1 MNTGLTFPC
10 FPYILYYIPCVSTF
24 FCRLSIYFAFS
35 SNHAI
40 LRSASYDC
48 IDTLG
53 GAMDIPFSRY
63 TEKLPEEFSVRH
75 KITGTTEKRNFHLHR
90 QMEIVFAL
98 SGNLKCKFETG
109 VIDIPRNGLI
119 LFNQMDLHYIY
130 SENGSGICDRY
141 VLYFSSGYISQF
153 STPEVNLLECF
164 LLRPGNQPVV
174 LTVPDRQM
182 GAFLSVLSRMEY
194 YNRPDGGR
202 DPAPAYGRDLHLKF
216 LLGEFL
222 LLANQLYTERFGPLS
237 TSAYREHARLV
248 YDIYEYIGG
257 HYSENLTTDSLS
269 RLFLVSKTQLYNV
282 FKEISG
288 MTVSDYI
295 TEYRITRAKD
305 FLINTD
311 YSVEMIGQ
319 AVGYT
324 NLSSFSRVFKEQ
336 AGCSPIQYRRRHTD

>member
-1 MNTGLTFPC
+1 
-10 FPYILYYIPCVSTF
+10 
-24 FCRLSIYFAFS
+24 
-35 SNHAI
+35 
-40 LRSASYDC
+40 
-48 IDTLG
+48 
-53 GAMDIPFSRY
+53 MDIPFSRY

-194 YNRPDGGR
+194 YNRPDGSR

>member
-1 MNTGLTFPC
+1 
-10 FPYILYYIPCVSTF
+10 
-24 FCRLSIYFAFS
+24 
-35 SNHAI
+35 
-40 LRSASYDC
+40 
-48 IDTLG
+48 
-53 GAMDIPFSRY
+53 MDIPFSRY

-75 KITGTTEKRNFHLHR
+75 KITETTEKRNFHLHR

-109 VIDIPRNGLI
+109 TIDIPKNGLI

-130 SENGSGICDRY
+130 SEQGSGICDRY
-141 VLYFSSGYISQF
+141 VLYFSSNYISGF

-182 GAFLSVLSRMEY
+182 ESFLSVLSRMED
-194 YNRPDGGR
+194 YNRTEGSGL
-202 DPAPAYGRDLHLKF
+202 ASHVYGRDLHLKF

-237 TSAYREHARLV
+237 TAAYQEHARLV
-248 YDIYEYIGG
+248 YDICDYIVG
-257 HYSENLTTDSLS
+257 HYNGNLSTDSLS
-269 RLFLVSKTQLYNV
+269 RLFLISKTQLYNV

-295 TEYRITRAKD
+295 AEYRITRAKD

-324 NLSSFSRVFKEQ
+324 NLSSFSRAFKEQ
-336 AGCSPIQYRRRHTD
+336 AGCSPVQYRRKHGD

>member
-1 MNTGLTFPC
+1 
-10 FPYILYYIPCVSTF
+10 
-24 FCRLSIYFAFS
+24 
-35 SNHAI
+35 
-40 LRSASYDC
+40 
-48 IDTLG
+48 
-53 GAMDIPFSRY
+53 MDIPFSRY

-75 KITGTTEKRNFHLHR
+75 KITETTEKKNFHLHR
-90 QMEIVFAL
+90 QMEIIFAL

-109 VIDIPRNGLI
+109 EIDIPRNGLI

-130 SENGSGICDRY
+130 PEDGSGICDRY
-141 VLYFSSGYISQF
+141 VLYFSSYYISRF

-164 LLRPGNQPVV
+164 LFRPGNQPVV
-174 LTVPDRQM
+174 LTVPDRQLDS
-182 GAFLSVLSRMEY
+182 FLSVLSRMED
-194 YNRPDGGR
+194 YNRPESGCSAS
-202 DPAPAYGRDLHLKF
+202 PVYGRDLHLKF

-222 LLANQLYTERFGPLS
+222 LLTNQLYTERFGPLN
-237 TSAYREHARLV
+237 TAAYQEHARLV

-257 HYSENLTTDSLS
+257 HYSDNLSTDSLS
-269 RLFLVSKTQLYNV
+269 RLFLISKTQLYYV

-336 AGCSPIQYRRRHTD
+336 AGCSPIQYRRKHAD